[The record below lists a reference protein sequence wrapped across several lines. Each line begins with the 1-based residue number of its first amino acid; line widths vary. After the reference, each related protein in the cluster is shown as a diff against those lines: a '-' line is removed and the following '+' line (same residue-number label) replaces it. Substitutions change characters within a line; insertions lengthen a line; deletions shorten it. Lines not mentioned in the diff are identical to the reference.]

1 MHMRVKDINFVLQKI
16 VQKLFLVDGTLI
28 NCDVAPSASVK
39 KSQGMMGGLGLP
51 GQQSNKE

>member
-1 MHMRVKDINFVLQKI
+1 MA
-16 VQKLFLVDGTLI
+16 LI

-51 GQQSNKE
+51 GQQSNKEWLNLIRPDIMNMSN